1 MTSFNNIN
9 LLQVQNVIQTGEAE
23 RLDWNYA
30 RSGVCIEE
38 GKVKGIKI
46 VSIGNK
52 MLWGDRISLANETSP
67 ASIEYHISPEHFE
80 RMVSALERTRGQTIY
95 VLFLAKGEN
104 KPSYAYVK
112 YERLVNPNAYTTYAA
127 RYFRFTFV

>member
-9 LLQVQNVIQTGEAE
+9 LLQGQNVIQIGEAE
-23 RLDWNYA
+23 RVDWNYA

-46 VSIGNK
+46 VSIGNQ
-52 MLWGDRISLANETSP
+52 MLWGDRISLATATSP

-80 RMVSALERTRGQTIY
+80 RMVVALERTQGQAIY
-95 VLFLAKGEN
+95 ALFLAKGEN
-104 KPSYAYVK
+104 KPKFAYVK
-112 YERLVNPNAYTTYAA
+112 YERLVNPN
-127 RYFRFTFV
+127 YFRFTFV